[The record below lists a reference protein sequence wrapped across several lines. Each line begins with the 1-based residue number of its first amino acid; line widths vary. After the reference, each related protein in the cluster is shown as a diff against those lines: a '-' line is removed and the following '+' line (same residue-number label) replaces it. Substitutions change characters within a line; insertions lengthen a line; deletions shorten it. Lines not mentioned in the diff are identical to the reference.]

1 MLPIAIL
8 VASCGPYR
16 APFNGS
22 STLLWPRPASLKFLP
37 PASGGERS
45 VGIMPALF
53 KFQAVNASGPP
64 GATITAPPSLQA
76 AFDRYFS
83 ATFPAASGEICGY
96 LLPSLDVAVADLTE
110 RPPREG
116 DDESYAL
123 EVPNSGDPATLRA
136 PTLTGALRGLETF
149 SQLVGLNA
157 ASAQYGIAAA
167 PLSIRDAPAY
177 PHRGLMLDSGRRF
190 IPVAAVKMLLSG
202 MEASKLNVLHLHA
215 SDECRFGVESK
226 LFPALT
232 AGLTGDQGGFY
243 TQADVAEL
251 VAYAR
256 ARAIRIVPEFDLPGH
271 ARGLLPLAASGDLLF
286 CTNGSAASQLFHD
299 PAGRTL
305 GTLKALLG
313 EMAALF
319 AAEQV
324 LNIGADET
332 GRAGVCGNVSL
343 TYGLELDVA
352 AHVGVLGRDVQG
364 WEELLFNA
372 AAPGGAA
379 LPNGTIIAAW
389 SRHRAADVVAEGFR
403 AIEAHNKFFYLNK
416 FARAPATPWVDIGEG
431 VRDADRHLLLGGEMS
446 MWTDGASVAPLSRSC
461 EHAFICCFADK
472 PHNAPPPTHTQTPK
486 PPNNRLLLHQ
496 AVRCQR
502 HGHKTGGRGAVPAG
516 ARRRVHGKPGRDD
529 LSCRGRRCR
538 CFLELRHERTTGRQ
552 LDSVQT
558 AHRRAHLALAGT
570 RRGGVPQRLR
580 MRLPQPVR
588 HAVHPAAVSK
598 LMHW

>member
-8 VASCGPYR
+8 WGVVASCGPYR

-64 GATITAPPSLQA
+64 GATIAAPPSLQA
-76 AFDRYFS
+76 AFDRYFN

-123 EVPNSGDPATLRA
+123 DVPSSGDPATLRA
-136 PTLTGALRGLETF
+136 PALVGALRGLETF

-167 PLSIRDAPAY
+167 PLSIHDAPAY
-177 PHRGLMLDSGRRF
+177 SHRGLMIDSGRRF
-190 IPVAAVKMLLSG
+190 VPVAAVKMLMDG

-232 AGLTGDQGGFY
+232 AGLVGEQGGFY

-286 CTNGSAASQLFHD
+286 CTNGSSTPASQLFND
-299 PAGRTL
+299 PPGRTL

-319 AAEQV
+319 GDERV

-332 GRAGVCGNVSL
+332 KRAGVCGNVSA
-343 TYGLELDVA
+343 TYSLELDVA
-352 AHVGVLGRDVQG
+352 AHVHGALGRDAQG

-372 AAPGGAA
+372 AAAAAGGPAAA

-389 SRHRAADVVAEGFR
+389 SRHRAADVVAKGFR
-403 AIEAHNKFFYLNK
+403 AIESHNKFFYLNK

-446 MWTDGASVAPLSRSC
+446 MWTDGELASPPLPFLR
-461 EHAFICCFADK
+461 
-472 PHNAPPPTHTQTPK
+472 
-486 PPNNRLLLHQ
+486 
-496 AVRCQR
+496 
-502 HGHKTGGRGAVPAG
+502 
-516 ARRRVHGKPGRDD
+516 ARIY
-529 LSCRGRRCR
+529 LFC
-538 CFLELRHERTTGRQ
+538 
-552 LDSVQT
+552 
-558 AHRRAHLALAGT
+558 
-570 RRGGVPQRLR
+570 
-580 MRLPQPVR
+580 
-588 HAVHPAAVSK
+588 
-598 LMHW
+598 